1 MSAGNPDQA
10 ATLMRTALGRIGA
23 GDWRGAA
30 DDLTQAAA
38 LHAQAGRSYD
48 EARCLQLAATLQR
61 FSGDAAAAGALLQ
74 RAAARPVADLPLAVS
89 IQAEAAEQAHAAGRM
104 DEALAAWTAC
114 LAIAESAGLGAAG
127 MTALLDRRSEAAL
140 WLGQFDQAEAD
151 LRRACA
157 LSDTATALRLR
168 AQHAGRLLDLGELQ
182 RAADALPPAEVTQ
195 DAQTRAMLLTQQA
208 RLARLS
214 GDIDAARRHAEA
226 ARVAA
231 REAVAPL
238 PYFTASVELA
248 EAFDAAGD
256 RPHSCGA
263 LATAWATLSD
273 LLGREVARSWVEP
286 CLFALRLRWGD
297 EAFAAARQAHD
308 AARRAVL
315 EGHA

>member
-1 MSAGNPDQA
+1 MSAGNADLA
-10 ATLMRTALGRIGA
+10 MTLMRTALSRVGA

-30 DDLTQAAA
+30 DDLAQAAT
-38 LHAQAGRSYD
+38 LHAQAGRDYD

-61 FSGDAAAAGALLQ
+61 FGGDDAAAGALLRQ
-74 RAAARPVADLPLAVS
+74 AATGGVEDLPLTVS
-89 IQAEAAEQAHAAGRM
+89 MQAEAAEQAHAAGRM
-104 DEALAAWTAC
+104 DAALAAWTTC
-114 LAIAESAGLGAAG
+114 LATAEAARLGASG
-127 MTALLDRRSEAAL
+127 MIALLDRRSEAAL
-140 WLGQFDQAEAD
+140 ALGKFDQADAD
-151 LRRACA
+151 LLRACA
-157 LSDTATALRLR
+157 LSDAHTALRLR
-168 AQHAGRLLDLGELQ
+168 AQHAGRLLDLGEV
-182 RAADALPPAEVTQ
+182 RHAAAALPPANPTQ

-214 GDIDAARRHAEA
+214 GDVEAARRHAEA
-226 ARVAA
+226 ARAAA

-256 RPHSCGA
+256 RPHSYGA

-286 CLFALRLRWGD
+286 CLLALKLRWGD